1 MLNIVEDGASNKISI
16 QVLSRMD
23 EDSDGVIKVDHVVKV
38 IELLGREHVKLS
50 AKQINQ
56 IIDMLQK
63 EDMLETEKLIEKKL
77 KTEGG
82 DGGETADV
90 IFEGSP
96 SPVTDKVDDGSESKS
111 ATTKVASKE

>member
-1 MLNIVEDGASNKISI
+1 
-16 QVLSRMD
+16 MD

-50 AKQINQ
+50 SKQINK

-82 DGGETADV
+82 DEAQEAV
-90 IFEGSP
+90 GSAV
-96 SPVTDKVDDGSESKS
+96 SDNADDGKQPAAEK
-111 ATTKVASKE
+111 AASGK

>member
-1 MLNIVEDGASNKISI
+1 
-16 QVLSRMD
+16 MD

-77 KTEGG
+77 KTEGE
-82 DGGETADV
+82 DAEAAEVTVVDDD
-90 IFEGSP
+90 SP
-96 SPVTDKVDDGSESKS
+96 PVTTDKVDDGSDSKL

>member
-1 MLNIVEDGASNKISI
+1 
-16 QVLSRMD
+16 MD

-50 AKQINQ
+50 PKQINK

-77 KTEGG
+77 KTEGE
-82 DGGETADV
+82 DAEAAEVAVVDD
-90 IFEGSP
+90 
-96 SPVTDKVDDGSESKS
+96 VTDKVDDGSDSKS

>member
-1 MLNIVEDGASNKISI
+1 MGKTPDDSKLEQITE
-16 QVLSRMD
+16 VLSRMD
-23 EDSDGVIKVDHVVKV
+23 DDSDGVIKVDHVVKV

-77 KTEGG
+77 KT
-82 DGGETADV
+82 GGEDV
-90 IFEGSP
+90 EVAVEGKGIE
-96 SPVTDKVDDGSESKS
+96 VIVEGKDKV
-111 ATTKVASKE
+111 

>member
-1 MLNIVEDGASNKISI
+1 
-16 QVLSRMD
+16 MD

-77 KTEGG
+77 KIEGEDAEVG
-82 DGGETADV
+82 GGGEAATEAAALEV
-90 IFEGSP
+90 TP
-96 SPVTDKVDDGSESKS
+96 PPVTDKGDSKS
-111 ATTKVASKE
+111 ATKVASKE

>member
-1 MLNIVEDGASNKISI
+1 
-16 QVLSRMD
+16 MD

-77 KTEGG
+77 KTEGE
-82 DGGETADV
+82 DAEAEVTVVDD
-90 IFEGSP
+90 SP
-96 SPVTDKVDDGSESKS
+96 PVTDKVDDGSDSKS

>member
-1 MLNIVEDGASNKISI
+1 
-16 QVLSRMD
+16 MD

-77 KTEGG
+77 KTEGE
-82 DGGETADV
+82 DAEAAEVAVVDD
-90 IFEGSP
+90 
-96 SPVTDKVDDGSESKS
+96 VTDKVDDGSDSKS

>member
-1 MLNIVEDGASNKISI
+1 
-16 QVLSRMD
+16 MD

-77 KTEGG
+77 KTEG
-82 DGGETADV
+82 EDV
-90 IFEGSP
+90 EAEVTVVDDSP
-96 SPVTDKVDDGSESKS
+96 PVTDKVDDGSGSKS
-111 ATTKVASKE
+111 ATKVASKE

>member
-1 MLNIVEDGASNKISI
+1 
-16 QVLSRMD
+16 MD

-77 KTEGG
+77 KT
-82 DGGETADV
+82 GGEDV
-90 IFEGSP
+90 EVTVEGKGIE
-96 SPVTDKVDDGSESKS
+96 VIVEGKDKVNDGSDSKS
-111 ATTKVASKE
+111 STTKVASKE

>member
-1 MLNIVEDGASNKISI
+1 
-16 QVLSRMD
+16 MD

-77 KTEGG
+77 KTEGE
-82 DGGETADV
+82 DAEAAEVTVVDDD
-90 IFEGSP
+90 SP
-96 SPVTDKVDDGSESKS
+96 PVTDKVDDGSESKS

>member
-1 MLNIVEDGASNKISI
+1 
-16 QVLSRMD
+16 MD

-77 KTEGG
+77 KTEGEDAG
-82 DGGETADV
+82 AAEVTVVDD
-90 IFEGSP
+90 SP
-96 SPVTDKVDDGSESKS
+96 PVTDKVDDGSDSKS

>member
-1 MLNIVEDGASNKISI
+1 
-16 QVLSRMD
+16 MD

-77 KTEGG
+77 KTEGE
-82 DGGETADV
+82 DAEAAEVTVVDD
-90 IFEGSP
+90 SP
-96 SPVTDKVDDGSESKS
+96 PVTDKVDDGSDSKS

>member
-1 MLNIVEDGASNKISI
+1 
-16 QVLSRMD
+16 MD

-77 KTEGG
+77 KTEGE
-82 DGGETADV
+82 DAEAAEVTVVDD
-90 IFEGSP
+90 SP
-96 SPVTDKVDDGSESKS
+96 PVTDKVDDGSESKS

>member
-1 MLNIVEDGASNKISI
+1 MRLFHPAWVKRNVLL

-50 AKQINQ
+50 SKQVNQ

-63 EDMLETEKLIEKKL
+63 EDMLETERLIEKKL
-77 KTEGG
+77 K
-82 DGGETADV
+82 GETSH
-90 IFEGSP
+90 I
-96 SPVTDKVDDGSESKS
+96 
-111 ATTKVASKE
+111 

>member
-1 MLNIVEDGASNKISI
+1 
-16 QVLSRMD
+16 MD

-77 KTEGG
+77 KIEGEDAEVG
-82 DGGETADV
+82 GGGEAATEAELEV
-90 IFEGSP
+90 SP
-96 SPVTDKVDDGSESKS
+96 PVTDKGDSKS
-111 ATTKVASKE
+111 ATKVASKE

>member
-1 MLNIVEDGASNKISI
+1 
-16 QVLSRMD
+16 MD
-23 EDSDGVIKVDHVVKV
+23 DDSDGVIKVDHVVKV

-77 KTEGG
+77 KT
-82 DGGETADV
+82 GGEDV
-90 IFEGSP
+90 EVTVEGKGTEVIVEGKGP
-96 SPVTDKVDDGSESKS
+96 PVTDKVDDGSDSKS

>member
-1 MLNIVEDGASNKISI
+1 
-16 QVLSRMD
+16 MD

-77 KTEGG
+77 KTEGE
-82 DGGETADV
+82 DAEAAEVTVVDD
-90 IFEGSP
+90 SP
-96 SPVTDKVDDGSESKS
+96 PVTTDKVDDGSESKS

>member
-1 MLNIVEDGASNKISI
+1 
-16 QVLSRMD
+16 MD
-23 EDSDGVIKVDHVVKV
+23 DDSDGVIKVDHVVKV

-77 KTEGG
+77 KT
-82 DGGETADV
+82 GGEDV
-90 IFEGSP
+90 EVSVEGKGP
-96 SPVTDKVDDGSESKS
+96 PVTDKVDDGSDSKS